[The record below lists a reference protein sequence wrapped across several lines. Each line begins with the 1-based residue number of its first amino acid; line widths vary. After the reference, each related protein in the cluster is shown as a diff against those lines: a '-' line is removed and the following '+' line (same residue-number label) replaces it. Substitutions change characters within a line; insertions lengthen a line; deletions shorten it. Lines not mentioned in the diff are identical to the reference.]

1 MEIRGRDTIP
11 LTRIEENLTL
21 QEFEQKVAKLACFL
35 RVPIENM

>member
-21 QEFEQKVAKLACFL
+21 QEIEQKVAKLAYFL
-35 RVPIENM
+35 SVPIQDK